1 MGICS
6 FKYITELKLD
16 RISEKKTIETFRNMF
31 HFSDEF
37 IDLLQD
43 YLRQEPG
50 IEGDFSGVKDGWKIP
65 DSTGF

>member
-1 MGICS
+1 
-6 FKYITELKLD
+6 
-16 RISEKKTIETFRNMF
+16 MF

-50 IEGDFSGVKDGWKIP
+50 IDMVIFLVSKMAGKSPLELHVSN
-65 DSTGF
+65 